1 MRTRSWLVMSVLL
14 LTITAC
20 APTAGGA
27 TALLPEVPNTTVV
40 EGQSLTDFI
49 AKLADGAALAAANPL
64 LIPLI
69 EKAQGS
75 LACLQQIGAMA
86 VRTYTDKTF
95 PLSAGFV
102 AIIDRNAVTNPA
114 NWQQCLT
121 GQPKVGTQAVTLQPC
136 AATFT
141 LKKDS
146 NEFYIAYMATTVE
159 LCQALC
165 SRLEG
170 CQQ

>member
-1 MRTRSWLVMSVLL
+1 
-14 LTITAC
+14 
-20 APTAGGA
+20 
-27 TALLPEVPNTTVV
+27 
-40 EGQSLTDFI
+40 
-49 AKLADGAALAAANPL
+49 
-64 LIPLI
+64 
-69 EKAQGS
+69 
-75 LACLQQIGAMA
+75 

-121 GQPKVGTQAVTLQPC
+121 GKPNATAQAVTLQPC
-136 AATFT
+136 ATTFT
-141 LKKDS
+141 LKKDN
-146 NEFYIAYMATTVE
+146 NEFYIAYVATTVE

-170 CQQ
+170 CPPNP